1 VSLTAKDIAE
11 IAKLLD
17 SSHFATL
24 DLMVGDFRLRIRR
37 EGGWS
42 GDDDETLGLDRAP
55 AKAGAQGPPALAPRL
70 RGDAESADSDPPP
83 IGQEAG
89 AARVGEI
96 DVPAPLL
103 GNFYAAPRPGEPPFV
118 SVGDTVSEDSVIGI
132 IEVMKL
138 MNSVRAGVAGKAS
151 RWCGSGGRGEMTY
164 PLRLA
169 SLGTSPV
176 NGGGSAALQIL
187 PRLRGRCPR
196 SGRRGPG

>member
-1 VSLTAKDIAE
+1 MSLTAKDIAE

-17 SSHFATL
+17 TSHFSTL

-42 GDDDETLGLDRAP
+42 SRDEEEGLPAP
-55 AKAGAQGPPALAPRL
+55 APTPKAIAAPAAP
-70 RGDAESADSDPPP
+70 PPP

-118 SVGDTVSEDSVIGI
+118 AVGDTVTEDSVIGI

-138 MNSVRAGVAGKAS
+138 MNSVRAGVAGTVVAI
-151 RWCGSGGRGEMTY
+151 
-164 PLRLA
+164 LA
-169 SLGTSPV
+169 V
-176 NGGGSAALQIL
+176 DGSAVAEGQPLVRI
-187 PRLRGRCPR
+187 
-196 SGRRGPG
+196 RREG